1 MSDDVKLLSEIE
13 RRNDDIR
20 LAEQAR
26 RGEHI
31 PTGPI
36 LQDELVTLLRE
47 TRKRIKVW
55 RSLQTYKAIAASRK
69 SLLTTSLPE
78 GKEAPAVK

>member
-1 MSDDVKLLSEIE
+1 MSDNVKLLSEIE

-36 LQDELVTLLRE
+36 LQDELVTLLVE
-47 TRKRIKVW
+47 TRKLRKVW
-55 RSLQTYKAIAASRK
+55 RSLQTHKARAASRK

-78 GKEAPAVK
+78 GKEVPVAK

>member
-26 RGEHI
+26 RGEYI

-36 LQDELVTLLRE
+36 LQDRLVKLLGE

-55 RSLQTYKAIAASRK
+55 RSIQTHDARSASRK
-69 SLLTTSLPE
+69 PLLTTSLPE
-78 GKEAPAVK
+78 GKEVPAVK